1 MFTGILSLIVFLPLA
16 GVLVD
21 SLLLPSASRVQGL
34 SRYVALAVTLA
45 TLALTIATAVRF
57 DTSISEPQFVE
68 QYQWIPFINVEY
80 FFGVDGL
87 SMPMVVLTALLT
99 VAAIFASWR
108 ITHRVK
114 EYFIWM
120 LVLETG
126 VMGVFTSLDMVQFFL
141 FWEVE
146 LVPMY
151 LLISIWGSGR
161 REYSAMKFLIY
172 TVGASALMLVGILAV
187 GFAAGS
193 FNMIEL
199 AESGADWIP
208 NLFISAELV
217 FLLIMA
223 AFAVKLPIWP
233 FHTWLPDAHTDAPT
247 AVSVML
253 AGVLLKMGGYGIL
266 RISISLFPEV
276 TDKLA
281 IWLAALGVV
290 NILYG
295 AFVTFQQS
303 DLKRLVA
310 FSSVSHMGFVLLGIA
325 SLGEVG
331 LTGAA
336 LQMFTHGTIT
346 GLLFFTVGPGVRQGA
361 HPTHPG
367 PRGSGEQ
374 DAVHCGGVPYRGAGV
389 SRAAGYLGIRG
400 GTDDIPGGIR
410 RVEGGNGAGGN
421 RDLPVGGVYP
431 LDLAACHVR
440 HPDYSIPACNG
451 RGGCRRGR
459 GIAADRPDIDSW
471 GLSVLHHGH
480 AKGRSCTDQRSVR
493 RLIRAKANV
502 SRRSISVNARA
513 GPWRSRG
520 HHHPSR
526 PDAQEEGRSGAFV
539 TDWDWGLGG
548 AFAGVVAEG

>member
-16 GVLVD
+16 GVLLI
-21 SLLLPSASRVQGL
+21 LLLPPSEGGRSRQ
-34 SRYVALAVTLA
+34 VALGVTLA
-45 TLALTIATAVRF
+45 TLALAIITVIRF
-57 DTSISEPQFVE
+57 DTSVSDPQFVE

-87 SMPMVVLTALLT
+87 SMPMVVLTALLS
-99 VAAIFASWR
+99 VAAILASWKINYR
-108 ITHRVK
+108 TK

-126 VMGVFTSLDMVQFFL
+126 VMGVFISLDLVQFFL

-146 LVPMY
+146 LIPMY

-199 AESGADWIP
+199 AKTGSDWIP
-208 NLFISAELV
+208 NLFISAELA

-295 AFVTFQQS
+295 AFVTFQQT

-310 FSSVSHMGFVLLGIA
+310 YSSVSHMGFVLLGVA
-325 SLGEVG
+325 SLNEVG

-346 GLLFFTVGPGVRQGA
+346 GLLFFLVGLVYDRVHTRHIPDLGGLANRMPFIAAAFLIGGLASLGLPATSGFVAELTIFLGTFQEWRAATVLGVLGIFLSAGYILWTLQRTMYGT
-361 HPTHPG
+361 PTTRFQDVG
-367 PRGSGEQ
+367 
-374 DAVHCGGVPYRGAGV
+374 DAVLVDKAGALLLIAPILIV
-389 SRAAGYLGIRG
+389 
-400 GTDDIPGGIR
+400 
-410 RVEGGNGAGGN
+410 
-421 RDLPVGGVYP
+421 GVYP
-431 LDLAACHVR
+431 SFITDMLREGIKPISAL
-440 HPDYSIPACNG
+440 Y
-451 RGGCRRGR
+451 GG
-459 GIAADRPDIDSW
+459 
-471 GLSVLHHGH
+471 
-480 AKGRSCTDQRSVR
+480 
-493 RLIRAKANV
+493 
-502 SRRSISVNARA
+502 
-513 GPWRSRG
+513 
-520 HHHPSR
+520 
-526 PDAQEEGRSGAFV
+526 
-539 TDWDWGLGG
+539 
-548 AFAGVVAEG
+548 

>member
-16 GVLVD
+16 GVLLI
-21 SLLLPSASRVQGL
+21 LLLPRDEGGRSRQ
-34 SRYVALAVTLA
+34 VALGVTLA
-45 TLALTIATAVRF
+45 TLALAIITVIRF
-57 DTSISEPQFVE
+57 DTSVSDPQFVE

-87 SMPMVVLTALLT
+87 SMPMVVLTAILS
-99 VAAIFASWR
+99 VAAILASWKINYR
-108 ITHRVK
+108 TK

-126 VMGVFTSLDMVQFFL
+126 VMGVFISLDLVQFFL

-146 LVPMY
+146 LIPMY

-199 AESGADWIP
+199 AKTGSDWIP
-208 NLFISAELV
+208 NLFISAELA

-295 AFVTFQQS
+295 AFVTFQQT

-310 FSSVSHMGFVLLGIA
+310 YSSVSHMGFVLLGVA
-325 SLGEVG
+325 SLNEVG

-346 GLLFFTVGPGVRQGA
+346 GLLFFLVGLVYDRVHTRHIPDLGGLANRMPFIAAAFLIGGLASLGLPATSGFVAELTIFLGTFQEWRAATVLGVLGIFLSAGYILWTLQRTMYGT
-361 HPTHPG
+361 PTTRFQHVG
-367 PRGSGEQ
+367 
-374 DAVHCGGVPYRGAGV
+374 DAVLVDKAGALLLIAPILIV
-389 SRAAGYLGIRG
+389 
-400 GTDDIPGGIR
+400 
-410 RVEGGNGAGGN
+410 
-421 RDLPVGGVYP
+421 GVYP
-431 LDLAACHVR
+431 SFITDMLREGIKPISAL
-440 HPDYSIPACNG
+440 Y
-451 RGGCRRGR
+451 GG
-459 GIAADRPDIDSW
+459 
-471 GLSVLHHGH
+471 
-480 AKGRSCTDQRSVR
+480 
-493 RLIRAKANV
+493 
-502 SRRSISVNARA
+502 
-513 GPWRSRG
+513 
-520 HHHPSR
+520 
-526 PDAQEEGRSGAFV
+526 
-539 TDWDWGLGG
+539 
-548 AFAGVVAEG
+548 